1 MKLQDSLIITNSD
14 VATFQIVYGL
24 SSSVSTAM
32 EAGWGMVSVPVTV
45 PDLRRTTLFP
55 GVPGS
60 TFAYTP
66 SGYQAHDTLEY
77 RRGYWLKFPTGQAVT
92 MSGGQR
98 ALDTMDVVIGW
109 NMIGTVTDAVS
120 VGSIV
125 QLPAAIVTSS
135 YFGYIGGVYTPA
147 TTIVPMRSYWV
158 KVNQNGKL
166 ILTGGAASAQQITT
180 R

>member
-1 MKLQDSLIITNSD
+1 
-14 VATFQIVYGL
+14 
-24 SSSVSTAM
+24 
-32 EAGWGMVSVPVTV
+32 
-45 PDLRRTTLFP
+45 
-55 GVPGS
+55 
-60 TFAYTP
+60 
-66 SGYQAHDTLEY
+66 
-77 RRGYWLKFPTGQAVT
+77 
-92 MSGGQR
+92 
-98 ALDTMDVVIGW
+98 MDVVTGW